1 MDEPVTPR
9 QDVDERTELRDIN
22 HAARVG
28 SAKFR
33 RWWVD
38 DVQDAS
44 LGVFNLGCVRRTD
57 GHDAH
62 RTVVVNCNDSTCLLL
77 DGVDDF
83 ALRPNHFTDLVQRNG
98 DRHDLRC
105 TFGNRLAWCS
115 DCRCH
120 HIENLESCIFGLLQG
135 CCQHVAWNAIDLG
148 VQLQRCHC
156 ICSAGHFE
164 VHVAECILCTE
175 NVGES
180 GVFATFI
187 DETHRNARNRSHD
200 WHACVHQG
208 QARSTH

>member
-9 QDVDERTELRDIN
+9 QDVDERTELRNID

-28 SAKFR
+28 SAKFC

-44 LGVFNLGCVRRTD
+44 LGVFNLGCVWRTD
-57 GHDAH
+57 SHDAH

-115 DCRCH
+115 DCCCH
-120 HIENLESCIFGLLQG
+120 HIENLESCIFGLL
-135 CCQHVAWNAIDLG
+135 
-148 VQLQRCHC
+148 
-156 ICSAGHFE
+156 
-164 VHVAECILCTE
+164 
-175 NVGES
+175 
-180 GVFATFI
+180 
-187 DETHRNARNRSHD
+187 
-200 WHACVHQG
+200 
-208 QARSTH
+208 